1 MSAQLVASMLVELE
15 RSMIRLVNTLTDDV
29 EPSEREKIRK
39 RCMAAWHGSL
49 LEEISLH
56 KSRCQHLITAG
67 KNAGRKCGKLADGG
81 KLCKSHSHSK
91 KVPSSTPL
99 SLEGSTEKFPTRAEI
114 VAKSDETDSGKY
126 YFHPGTGLL
135 FDKDKKVVGKRGDGK
150 ELLPLSPSDIEY
162 CRKQMLQV
170 R

>member
-1 MSAQLVASMLVELE
+1 MLVELE
-15 RSMIRLVNTLTDDV
+15 RSVICLVNTLTDDV

-67 KNAGRKCGKLADGG
+67 KNAGRKCDKLAAGG
-81 KLCKSHSHSK
+81 KLCKSHSPK
-91 KVPSSTPL
+91 KTPSSAPL
-99 SLEGSTEKFPTRAEI
+99 SVELSTEKFPARAEI

-135 FDKDKKVVGKRGDGK
+135 FDKDKKVVGKRGDVK
-150 ELLPLSPSDIEY
+150 ELLPLSPADIEY